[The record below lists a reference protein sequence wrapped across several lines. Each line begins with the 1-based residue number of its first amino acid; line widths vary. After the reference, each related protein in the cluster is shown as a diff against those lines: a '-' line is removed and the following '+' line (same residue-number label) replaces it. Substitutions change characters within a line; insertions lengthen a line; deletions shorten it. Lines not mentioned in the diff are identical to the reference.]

1 MARRSK
7 TSPFEDL
14 IFIASRLPW
23 WVSLLIAFAAWLFF
37 HSVATSPAPTVANT
51 KQLGEMMGGQ
61 MFRTFSMFLQYIIPA
76 AFVIGAVASVIGRSK
91 RRKLL
96 SDAASAAQSAQVIDG
111 MSWREFEQLVGEAFR
126 RKGFTVT
133 ETGGNGPDGGIDL
146 VLRIGSDK
154 YLVQCKQWKAVKV
167 GVTVIR
173 EFFGVMTA
181 SGAAGGFIVTSGSY
195 TSDAISFAKGRN
207 IELISGTQLKTWIK
221 DYRAKVEPAAPAYK
235 KSTNV
240 ESNPTCPICGSDMKL
255 RIANR
260 GSNLGGKF
268 LGCSRYPN
276 CKGTLNL

>member
-37 HSVATSPAPTVANT
+37 HSVATSPAPAVAST
-51 KQLGEMMGGQ
+51 KQLGEMMVGQ
-61 MFRTFSMFLQYIIPA
+61 MFRTFSMFLQYIVPA
-76 AFVIGAVASVIGRSK
+76 AFVFGSIASVIGRSK

-96 SDAASAAQSAQVIDG
+96 NDAASAAQSAQVIDG
-111 MSWREFEQLVGEAFR
+111 MSWREFEQLVGEVFR

-146 VLRIGSDK
+146 VLRMGADK

-195 TSDAISFAKGRN
+195 TQDAISFAEGRN
-207 IELISGTQLKTWIK
+207 IQLISGKHLSKWIK
-221 DYRAKVEPAAPAYK
+221 ENRSSQRAYSPSAQKVNEQPA
-235 KSTNV
+235 
-240 ESNPTCPICGSDMKL
+240 CPICGNEMTL
-255 RIANR
+255 RVAKR
-260 GSNLGGKF
+260 GPNFGGKF
-268 LGCSRYPN
+268 WGCKSFPK
-276 CKGTLNL
+276 CKGLINI

>member
-23 WVSLLIAFAAWLFF
+23 WVSLLFAFAAWLFF

-51 KQLGEMMGGQ
+51 KQLGEMMVGQ

-76 AFVIGAVASVIGRSK
+76 AFVFGAIASVIGRSK
-91 RRKLL
+91 RRQLL
-96 SDAASAAQSAQVIDG
+96 NDAASAAQSAQVIDG

-146 VLRIGSDK
+146 VLRMGSDK

-195 TSDAISFAKGRN
+195 ISDAISFAKGRN

-221 DYRAKVEPAAPAYK
+221 DHRVNVEPAAPTYK
-235 KSTNV
+235 TSAKV
-240 ESNPTCPICGSDMKL
+240 ENNPTCPICGSDMKL
-255 RIANR
+255 RIAKR

>member
-7 TSPFEDL
+7 TSAFEDL

-37 HSVATSPAPTVANT
+37 HSVATSPAPAVANT
-51 KQLGEMMGGQ
+51 KQLGEMMGEQ
-61 MFRTFSMFLQYIIPA
+61 MFRTFSMFLQYLIPA

-96 SDAASAAQSAQVIDG
+96 SDAASAAQSAQVTDG

-154 YLVQCKQWKAVKV
+154 YLVQCKQWKAVKD
-167 GVTVIR
+167 G
-173 EFFGVMTA
+173 
-181 SGAAGGFIVTSGSY
+181 
-195 TSDAISFAKGRN
+195 
-207 IELISGTQLKTWIK
+207 LK
-221 DYRAKVEPAAPAYK
+221 
-235 KSTNV
+235 
-240 ESNPTCPICGSDMKL
+240 
-255 RIANR
+255 
-260 GSNLGGKF
+260 
-268 LGCSRYPN
+268 
-276 CKGTLNL
+276 

>member
-7 TSPFEDL
+7 TSAFEDL

-51 KQLGEMMGGQ
+51 KQLGEMMGEQ
-61 MFRTFSMFLQYIIPA
+61 MFRTFSMFLQYLIPA

-96 SDAASAAQSAQVIDG
+96 SDAASAAQSAQVTDG

-154 YLVQCKQWKAVKV
+154 YLVQCKQWKAIKV

-235 KSTNV
+235 KPTKV

-255 RIANR
+255 RIAKR